1 MTATSTTAAMDA
13 EQGRVNQG
21 NGRPG
26 AMTSGG
32 TSTSSKSPILTEVE
46 VDDEGRARCPDC
58 GEFAVETMVSPLTGS
73 LVRRGP
79 CCESCQRKRD
89 EAEKAKEKERAL
101 TRARYR
107 RENIESL
114 MARAGVSK
122 RYLGCSLDNYK
133 GKVPERRPAFIT
145 GPPGIGK
152 THLAVAYLREDL
164 LAHGEEHCR
173 FLRTVDLLKSIRD
186 SFDDRSGDSEKR
198 LLDYYGARVPFL
210 VLDDLGA
217 EKVSDFVLQT
227 LYDLLD
233 RRYGEC
239 LDTLITSNL
248 TLEELAVHYLG
259 HGDRLASRIA
269 GMGPTLVLRGKD
281 RRWQG

>member
-1 MTATSTTAAMDA
+1 MT
-13 EQGRVNQG
+13 
-21 NGRPG
+21 
-26 AMTSGG
+26 MTSEAEAMAADREQDHGG
-32 TSTSSKSPILTEVE
+32 NVFPGDTIREKTNTSSKSRIPTEE
-46 VDDEGRARCPDC
+46 GVDGEGRARCPDC
-58 GEFAVETMVSPLTGS
+58 GEFSIETMVSPFTGR
-73 LVRRGP
+73 LIKRGP
-79 CCESCQRKRD
+79 CCGSCQEKRD
-89 EAEKAKEKERAL
+89 EVAKAREQERTLAQ
-101 TRARYR
+101 ARFR
-107 RENIESL
+107 RENIEQL
-114 MARAGVSK
+114 LARAGVPK
-122 RYLGCSLDNYK
+122 RYQGCSLKNYR
-133 GKVPERRPAFIT
+133 GKAPETRPAFMT
-145 GPPGIGK
+145 GEPGIGK

-164 LAHGEEHCR
+164 LEHGEEHCR

-248 TLEELAVHYLG
+248 TLEELAVHYLS
-259 HGDRLASRIA
+259 HGDRLVSRIA
-269 GMGPTLVLRGKD
+269 GMGATLVLKGKD
-281 RRWQG
+281 RRWQK

>member
-1 MTATSTTAAMDA
+1 MI
-13 EQGRVNQG
+13 
-21 NGRPG
+21 
-26 AMTSGG
+26 SGG
-32 TSTSSKSPILTEVE
+32 TSTSSKSPIRTEVE
-46 VDDEGRARCPDC
+46 VDGEGRARCPDC

-73 LVRRGP
+73 LMRRGP
-79 CCESCQRKRD
+79 CCESCQKKRD
-89 EAEKAKEKERAL
+89 EAEKAKAQERAL
-101 TRARYR
+101 AQARFR

-114 MARAGVSK
+114 MAKTGVSK

-133 GKVPERRPAFIT
+133 GKVQERRPAFIT

-248 TLEELAVHYLG
+248 TLEGLAVHYLG

-269 GMGPTLVLRGKD
+269 GMGPTLILRGKD